1 MLKIARKQ
9 RSCMDTSREFY
20 MFVSPWIMGFLL
32 FTMIPMLY
40 SIYASF
46 TTWDGMSSPVWT
58 GIANY
63 AKMFTRDRKFIQ
75 SLKCTFYYA
84 CCTVP
89 LNMMLSIILAVL
101 LNMRLPGTTF
111 FRSVYYLPCVISG
124 VAVYLVWMY
133 LLRNTGYI
141 NVLLDIFGITG
152 PNWLNDR
159 AWSMPGLIIMNTST
173 CGSQILILL
182 AGLQDIPTAYYEAA
196 MIDGAGEVQQFFKIT
211 VPLLTRVIFFNLIT
225 GVIGALQMFGQ
236 AFTMTEGGPANSTYV
251 YALYIY
257 DKAFKYFDLG
267 YACALA
273 VVLFGITLL
282 LGLFILGTSRSWVH
296 SEEA

>member
-1 MLKIARKQ
+1 MQRIRLRR

-20 MFVSPWIMGFLL
+20 MFVSPWVIGFLL

-40 SIYASF
+40 SVYASF
-46 TTWDGMSSPVWT
+46 SEWNGVASPVMI
-58 GIANY
+58 GLDNY
-63 AKMFTRDRKFIQ
+63 VKIFTRDRKFIQ

-84 CCTVP
+84 CCTIP
-89 LNMMLSIILAVL
+89 LNMMLSIVLAVL
-101 LNMRLPGTTF
+101 LNMKLPGTTF

-124 VAVYLVWMY
+124 VAVYMVWVY

-141 NVLLDIFGITG
+141 NLLLDMFGIIG
-152 PNWLNDR
+152 PDWLNDR
-159 AWSMPGLIIMNTST
+159 AWAMPALILMNTST

-196 MIDGAGEVQQFFKIT
+196 MIDGAGEIQQFFRIT

-225 GVIGALQMFGQ
+225 GVINALQIFGQ
-236 AFTMTEGGPANSTYV
+236 AFNMTNGGPANATYV

-257 DKAFKYFDLG
+257 DTAFLYFDMG

-273 VVLFGITLL
+273 VILFGITLV

-296 SEEA
+296 TEEA